1 MRGKP
6 LNILVTGGNGQLG
19 RCIRDAAAGSR
30 NRYIF
35 SDICE
40 LPGLETLN
48 LDVTN
53 PAAIDICADS
63 EQIDVIVNCA
73 GYTAVDRAESETV
86 MADALNRA
94 AAANLAATA
103 KRLGALLIHIS
114 TDYIFGGNAREPIPE
129 NAEPAPLGVYGA
141 TKLAGERAITDSGCR
156 HIILRTAW
164 LYSQYGNNF
173 VRTILRL
180 AGERSSIRVVCD
192 QTGSPTW
199 AADLAA
205 FIVGII
211 DNGKTGA
218 EGIYNYS
225 GEGSTTWY
233 GFASMICELAGL
245 PCKVSPC
252 TTEEYPTAARRPR
265 YSLLDKTL
273 IKNTFGVQI
282 PLWTDSLKACM
293 NQII

>member
-1 MRGKP
+1 MRAKRI
-6 LNILVTGGNGQLG
+6 NILVTGGNGQLG
-19 RCIRDAAAGSR
+19 HCLRDASAGSR

-35 SDICE
+35 SDINE
-40 LPGLETLN
+40 VPGLETLS
-48 LDVTN
+48 LDVTC
-53 PAAIDICADS
+53 PGAVDIVAGS
-63 EQIDVIVNCA
+63 EDVDVIINCA
-73 GYTAVDRAESETV
+73 GYTNVDRAESETV
-86 MADALNRA
+86 FADSLNRA
-94 AAANLAATA
+94 AAENLAATA
-103 KRLGALLIHIS
+103 KRRGALLIHIS
-114 TDYIFGGNAREPIPE
+114 TDYIFGGDARSPIPE
-129 NAEPAPLGVYGA
+129 NATPAPLGVYGA
-141 TKLAGERAITDSGCR
+141 TKLAGEKAILDSGCR

-164 LYSQYGNNF
+164 LYSKYGGNF
-173 VRTILRL
+173 LKTILRL
-180 AGERSSIRVVCD
+180 AGERSSIKVVCD

-199 AADLAA
+199 GADLAA
-205 FIVGII
+205 FIVGVI

-218 EGIYNYS
+218 EGIYNFS

-245 PCKVSPC
+245 PCKVVPC

-293 NQII
+293 NEML